1 MFFEELETIRK
12 LAEAAAEREG
22 VPFYILRDPMRR
34 HKAYTAVSS
43 AGFGLP
49 PGLFIED
56 KINPRNERVEIEP
69 PEKNS
74 TNGF

>member
-1 MFFEELETIRK
+1 MFFEELNVIRE
-12 LAEAAAEREG
+12 LAVKAAERDG
-22 VPFYILRDPMRR
+22 VPFYILYDPAR
-34 HKAYTAVSS
+34 KTKSYTAVTSV
-43 AGFGLP
+43 GFGLP

-56 KINPRNERVEIEP
+56 KINPRNEREEIEP